1 MAGLGCRVSPRAGAR
16 AQLVFGERSADGRMV
31 HISEVPSGLGCG
43 CRCAACGG
51 LLVARKGEVNEHHF
65 GHHAS
70 DPCRTAV
77 ETAVHKL
84 AKQILEERRE
94 LLLPA
99 VDARDRGRHLIL
111 REARTYSFDT
121 AMLERPLEGVIPDV
135 IVTKGEHRLLVEI
148 VVTHRSGLEKIER
161 IRRMGIS
168 AVEIDLSRLPRD
180 ADASVIEKALC
191 EEAPRRWISNSKLE
205 EAAAQLKAK
214 LDLEEAEARARRE
227 RAVERERQRL
237 DGLAAAT
244 RKALAGPIP
253 SGGRPF
259 PARGVVEASGY
270 GRFIGLAVEGDG
282 CFAAAR
288 EDWQSALLK
297 AAVIDQ
303 AANRTASWTGLHTT
317 DILKSVRLRPLLRAG
332 VRDFFSRADEAAVR
346 AVVPGFH
353 APYRVVEAYLGHLA
367 ASGLLH
373 RSQKRWCLTRRAQE
387 EVCEHRRLE
396 QAVAERRLTILR
408 SVERILAKLA
418 PAEHQGMTLDVWMR
432 TAVGEDGATVEE
444 LLERGA
450 NDVAAIGRRLAPL
463 ESMVFGDGKPADDL
477 LGLPLEAVRDRQRL
491 KHEARAEEERQK
503 REAAARRAVDHRVAT
518 LTASARECLGEAA
531 EAWLHGVNTGLG
543 DRSPLEA
550 AAESDVDY
558 WSADADLR
566 REEVRSRRLREVETL
581 RDALRQS
588 ARGSAEPE
596 RALLFLTSANP
607 SWENRRPIE
616 HCVDKASFQR
626 ILGAMAAAARR

>member
-1 MAGLGCRVSPRAGAR
+1 MLHV
-16 AQLVFGERSADGRMV
+16 
-31 HISEVPSGLGCG
+31 SEVESGLACG

-51 LLVARKGEVNEHHF
+51 VLVARKGAINEHHF

-70 DPCRTAV
+70 QPCRTAV
-77 ETAVHKL
+77 ETALHKL

-99 VDARDRGRHLIL
+99 VDARDRGRHFVL
-111 REARTYSFDT
+111 RKARTYGFDT
-121 AMLERPLEGVIPDV
+121 AVLEQPLEGLIPDV

-148 VVTHRSGLEKIER
+148 VVTHRCGLEKIER

-168 AVEIDLSRLPRD
+168 AVEIDLSKVPRD
-180 ADASVIEKALC
+180 ADAAAIEQALC
-191 EEAPRRWISNSKLE
+191 VEAPRWWLSNSKLG

-214 LDLEEAEARARRE
+214 LDQEEADAKARRE
-227 RAVERERQRL
+227 RAAERERERVAA
-237 DGLAAAT
+237 LAAAT
-244 RKALAGPIP
+244 QKALARPLAQQ
-253 SGGRPF
+253 GRAF
-259 PARGVVEASGY
+259 PARNVVEAAGY

-282 CFAAAR
+282 CFAAGR
-288 EDWQSALLK
+288 EDWQGALLK

-303 AANRTASWTGLHTT
+303 AARGAAPWEGLHTT
-317 DILKSVRLRPLLRAG
+317 EILKVVRLRPLLRPG
-332 VRDFFSRADEAAVR
+332 VRDFFGTADEAAVR
-346 AVVPGFH
+346 ALVPGFH

-373 RSQKRWCLTRRAQE
+373 RSRKRWCLTRQAQE
-387 EVCEHRRLE
+387 EVCEHRRLA
-396 QAVAERRLTILR
+396 QAVAERRMTILR
-408 SVERILAKLA
+408 SVERILTTLP
-418 PAEHQGMTLDVWMR
+418 PAEARGMTLAVWMR
-432 TAVGEDGATVEE
+432 TAVGEDGATAEE
-444 LLERGA
+444 LLERGP

-463 ESMVFGDGKPADDL
+463 ESMVFSDGQPADDL

-491 KHEARAEEERQK
+491 RHEARAEEERQK

-518 LTASARECLGEAA
+518 LAASARECLGEAA
-531 EAWLHGVNTGLG
+531 EAWLHGVSAGLG
-543 DRSPLEA
+543 GRSPVAA

-558 WSADADLR
+558 WSADAELR
-566 REEVRSRRLREVETL
+566 REEVRFRRLREVEAL

-588 ARGSAEPE
+588 ARGSGEPE

-626 ILGAMAAAARR
+626 VLSAMAVASKR